1 MKMKRLLTHIRK
13 HKLILSKCFIYCSL
27 LLLFVKFYFIN
38 SLGTYI
44 KGRTTF
50 SSTTDKMSTMDV
62 AYLVFCMNPAYQAS
76 NHKYSEFLEVINGS
90 SLNLWTD
97 YQNLVYNEKEDF
109 QIKMWIRGSNSDIQK
124 WHVFCC
130 PA

>member
-1 MKMKRLLTHIRK
+1 
-13 HKLILSKCFIYCSL
+13 
-27 LLLFVKFYFIN
+27 
-38 SLGTYI
+38 
-44 KGRTTF
+44 
-50 SSTTDKMSTMDV
+50 MDV
-62 AYLVFCMNPAYQAS
+62 AYLVFCMNPAYKAS

>member
-1 MKMKRLLTHIRK
+1 MKLLLTHIRK
-13 HKLILSKCFIYCSL
+13 HKLISSKCFIYCSL

-62 AYLVFCMNPAYQAS
+62 AYLK
-76 NHKYSEFLEVINGS
+76 HIKYNLYCYPPEFLAQINFKIS
-90 SLNLWTD
+90 
-97 YQNLVYNEKEDF
+97 
-109 QIKMWIRGSNSDIQK
+109 
-124 WHVFCC
+124 
-130 PA
+130 